1 MVVSGG
7 QGKPEPMSEARA
19 MAEYLAANGIDET
32 RIYLEDRSTNT
43 QQNLAYSAE
52 IIRQEGLPER
62 LVIVTDGYHQL
73 RGRIYAGTQGF
84 TQVYGWSG
92 KTPWGLLPSYG
103 VREMLAIGQAVVL
116 KGGRIW

>member
-1 MVVSGG
+1 MRGTSGLLALALCLLLTACG
-7 QGKPEPMSEARA
+7 AAEEPPETADPPAGLMEAVC
-19 MAEYLAANGIDET
+19 
-32 RIYLEDRSTNT
+32 RS
-43 QQNLAYSAE
+43 
-52 IIRQEGLPER
+52 QEGLPER

-84 TQVYGWSG
+84 TQVYSWSG

>member
-1 MVVSGG
+1 M
-7 QGKPEPMSEARA
+7 EAVC
-19 MAEYLAANGIDET
+19 
-32 RIYLEDRSTNT
+32 RS
-43 QQNLAYSAE
+43 
-52 IIRQEGLPER
+52 QEGLPER

-84 TQVYGWSG
+84 TQVYSWSG

>member
-1 MVVSGG
+1 
-7 QGKPEPMSEARA
+7 
-19 MAEYLAANGIDET
+19 MAEYLMANGIDET
-32 RIYLEDRSTNT
+32 RIYQEDRSTNT